1 MPQKTNKISIFNF
14 NNTIR
19 VYYEDTDSGGV
30 VYHANYLKYAER
42 SRTEMLRKYKIEQ
55 EKLKTDFNIQFIVK
69 NLFIECNGS
78 LRQCVIVVFVVI
90 GTMVIRRAAVPR
102 GHPGV
107 PDISSWHSF
116 FRAISSSRLALSLW
130 HLPSGPPP
138 VQSDLV
144 VWKSCE

>member
-55 EKLKTDFNIQFIVK
+55 EKLKIDFNIQFIVK
-69 NLFIECNGS
+69 NLFIEYYASAKLDDLLNIKS
-78 LRQCVIVVFVVI
+78 LIIQ
-90 GTMVIRRAAVPR
+90 
-102 GHPGV
+102 
-107 PDISSWHSF
+107 ISSAKIIMEQSICNKKKLL
-116 FRAISSSRLALSLW
+116 AKINVTLGSVNLEGKPSRLPKFVLNILNTT
-130 HLPSGPPP
+130 
-138 VQSDLV
+138 
-144 VWKSCE
+144 